1 MQCDGEKSAIV
12 WFCRPWREKVEKNI
26 IVDQEI
32 EDRCRE
38 IMERFENRLKNVE
51 EKVKIGYGAS

>member
-1 MQCDGEKSAIV
+1 V
-12 WFCRPWREKVEKNI
+12 WFCRPCREKVEKNI
-26 IVDQEI
+26 IVDREI

-51 EKVKIGYGAS
+51 EKVEKMMKIG